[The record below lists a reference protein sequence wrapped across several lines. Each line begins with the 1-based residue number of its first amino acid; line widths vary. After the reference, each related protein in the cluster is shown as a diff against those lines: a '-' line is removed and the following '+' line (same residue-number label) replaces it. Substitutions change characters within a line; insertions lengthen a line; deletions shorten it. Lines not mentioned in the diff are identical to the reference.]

1 MGYPAVPE
9 RKSATDKLVTKEAD
23 IAASPATVFEVI
35 ENLELFVELEENVQK
50 VTITSTIKSGK
61 GMKSHW
67 ELRDPASG
75 AEWFVDEEFV
85 HYDKPRQIAY
95 TGVNAQ
101 GKNYSGVH
109 NLEARPDGTTHLIFN
124 EMFHFDVDHSIDGIV
139 AGMIANVKREAER
152 RASGK
157 N

>member
-1 MGYPAVPE
+1 MACPAIPE
-9 RKSATDKLVTKEAD
+9 RKDPTDRLVTKEAD
-23 IAASPATVFEVI
+23 IAAPPAVVFEVI
-35 ENLELFVELEENVQK
+35 EDIQLFVELEENVQK
-50 VTITSTIKSGK
+50 VTITSKVKSGK

-109 NLEARPDGTTHLIFN
+109 NLEAKPDGTTHLVFN
-124 EMFHFDVDHSIDGIV
+124 EMFHFDVDQSIDGIV
-139 AGMIANVKREAER
+139 AGMIANVKKEAER

-157 N
+157 H